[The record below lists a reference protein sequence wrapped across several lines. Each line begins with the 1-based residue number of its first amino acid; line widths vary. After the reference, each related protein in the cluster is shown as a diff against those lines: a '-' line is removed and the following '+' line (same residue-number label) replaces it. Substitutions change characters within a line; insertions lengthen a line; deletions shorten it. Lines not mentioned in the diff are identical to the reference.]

1 MELSDLENVDLQKM
15 FETYDIWPELAK
27 KAYEFSHNQVS
38 FSDIDHIVF
47 AGMGGSGTIGD
58 IFSAILSKTEIY
70 VTNVKGYLL
79 PRTVDSKTLVI
90 ATSVSGETKETLTVL
105 EDASKM
111 SCKLIAFSSG
121 GRMEEFCLEN
131 NIEFRKIEKVHSP

>member
-1 MELSDLENVDLQKM
+1 MRNLKSTDHFYLFNDTEIDVFM
-15 FETYDIWPELAK
+15 AVCFYDIWPELAK

-79 PRTVDSKTLVI
+79 PNTTNSKSVVI
-90 ATSVSGETKETLTVL
+90 VTSVSGNTQETFSVL
-105 EDASKM
+105 KDS
-111 SCKLIAFSSG
+111 II
-121 GRMEEFCLEN
+121 N
-131 NIEFRKIEKVHSP
+131 EKSVKDNDSTFLAI